1 MSLLE
6 QKAENALEDRRA
18 GEKAADSDRFKKHFA
33 MQSIADGR
41 EMNSSE
47 TARPIDVDDDEPVTL
62 REACQL
68 FFKGRL
74 TPSALRREAGRGNLN
89 IIQIAR
95 KDFVTRRAIEEMKQ
109 LCLRS
114 AAAPTLAPKGQPRRT
129 LRPLVH
135 PRHRR
140 KRQATPHRT
149 GRTEAAN

>member
-1 MSLLE
+1 
-6 QKAENALEDRRA
+6 
-18 GEKAADSDRFKKHFA
+18 
-33 MQSIADGR
+33 
-41 EMNSSE
+41 MNSSE

-114 AAAPTLAPKGQPRRT
+114 ASRPDSGSERTAAKDAQTSGSSSTPTKTASNSTSPQDAL
-129 LRPLVH
+129 
-135 PRHRR
+135 RR
-140 KRQATPHRT
+140 KLRKLQKL
-149 GRTEAAN
+149 